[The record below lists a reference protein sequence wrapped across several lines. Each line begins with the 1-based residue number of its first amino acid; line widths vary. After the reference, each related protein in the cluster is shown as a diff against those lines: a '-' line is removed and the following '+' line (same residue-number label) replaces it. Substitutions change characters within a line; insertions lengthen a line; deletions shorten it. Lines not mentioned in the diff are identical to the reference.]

1 MRSTW
6 NTKTIAAATLMLAF
20 GVAAVYAQE
29 MPVNMTLSGTAA
41 PSTVNLQTGT
51 GTSEY
56 RLAGNGTL
64 GPFTLRAISSSAST
78 PQWGVSGCS
87 YAYFPV
93 LAGEGVIRLQD
104 GSLLTLKLTGGG
116 DCIDFAAG
124 VAECT
129 RIFQVLGGT
138 GRLEGASGGTVTL
151 TEAVVPVVPGR
162 LGFFAVTGGIAGTVS
177 GIGEAQNQG
186 GGQ

>member
-1 MRSTW
+1 MRNTW
-6 NTKTIAAATLMLAF
+6 NSKRIATATLMLAF
-20 GVAAVYAQE
+20 RVAAVYAQE

-51 GTSEY
+51 GTAEY

-64 GPFTLRAISSSAST
+64 GPFTLRAVSASAATPQASSSCS
-78 PQWGVSGCS
+78 GV
-87 YAYFPV
+87 YFPV

-124 VAECT
+124 VADCT
-129 RIFQVLGGT
+129 RIFQVLSGT
-138 GRLEGASGGTVTL
+138 GRLKGASGGTVTL

-162 LGFFAVTGGIAGTVS
+162 LGFFAVTGGIAGAVS